1 MTKPAMLQINT
12 AGAWRNVCE
21 FDVADGPA
29 MSHVHVME
37 AGATLAAYGLNSPK
51 VRIDQFAVNRLE
63 ELSDHVENTALD
75 LVEDTECAGETL

>member
-29 MSHVHVME
+29 MSHVME

-51 VRIDQFAVNRLE
+51 VRIVQMVGGYYANPLLRYDRESGWRPVLTHADAE
-63 ELSDHVENTALD
+63 EAEA
-75 LVEDTECAGETL
+75 

>member
-21 FDVADGPA
+21 FYVADGPA
-29 MSHVHVME
+29 MSHVME

-51 VRIDQFAVNRLE
+51 VRIVQMVGGYANPLLRYDRESGWRPVLTHADAE
-63 ELSDHVENTALD
+63 GAES
-75 LVEDTECAGETL
+75 

>member
-12 AGAWRNVCE
+12 GGAWRNVCE

-29 MSHVHVME
+29 MSHVME

-51 VRIDQFAVNRLE
+51 VRIVQMVGGYASPLLRYSPTSGWRPVRTHADAE
-63 ELSDHVENTALD
+63 EAES
-75 LVEDTECAGETL
+75 

>member
-29 MSHVHVME
+29 MSHVME

-51 VRIDQFAVNRLE
+51 VRVVKME
-63 ELSDHVENTALD
+63 GGY
-75 LVEDTECAGETL
+75 GEPLMRWCPKGGWRQERRHADAEGAES

>member
-12 AGAWRNVCE
+12 AGAWRHVCE

-29 MSHVHVME
+29 MSHVME

-51 VRIDQFAVNRLE
+51 VRIVQM
-63 ELSDHVENTALD
+63 
-75 LVEDTECAGETL
+75 AGGYANPLLRYDRESGWRPVRTHADAEGAES

>member
-29 MSHVHVME
+29 MSHVME
-37 AGATLAAYGLNSPK
+37 AGVTLAAYGLNSPK
-51 VRIDQFAVNRLE
+51 VRIVLM
-63 ELSDHVENTALD
+63 
-75 LVEDTECAGETL
+75 AGGYANPLLRYDRESGWRPVLTPADAEGAES